1 MGACSS
7 KELHPNSTGA
17 PARSPS
23 SQQQQQEQQTGPAN
37 PESAQQADLGT
48 TTTSSDAV
56 QNASVLIS
64 PATSNRNLK
73 FDRTFRKV
81 FTAFSLRHAFK
92 DHPAF
97 HAVFEKRGGGIGHG
111 WPDSAQDWGGE
122 APGLKKFPGK
132 IVALSEDLAAAGGG
146 AGRSVYNSAATAAA
160 AGGNFA
166 LTSASKGLVSAIMT
180 AYSRYD

>member
-7 KELHPNSTGA
+7 KELHPNSTED
-17 PARSPS
+17 PARSQP
-23 SQQQQQEQQTGPAN
+23 SQQQEKQTGPAN
-37 PESAQQADLGT
+37 PESAQQVDLGT
-48 TTTSSDAV
+48 TTTTSDAV
-56 QNASVLIS
+56 RNASVTIS
-64 PATSNRNLK
+64 PATSNQNPN
-73 FDRTFRKV
+73 FDGTFKRA
-81 FTAFSLRHAFK
+81 FTASSLRRAFK

-97 HAVFEKRGGGIGHG
+97 HAVFEKRGGGLGHG
-111 WPDSAQDWGGE
+111 WPDFAEDWGDE
-122 APGLKKFPGK
+122 APGLKKFSGK

-146 AGRSVYNSAATAAA
+146 EGKSVDTGGGGAAA